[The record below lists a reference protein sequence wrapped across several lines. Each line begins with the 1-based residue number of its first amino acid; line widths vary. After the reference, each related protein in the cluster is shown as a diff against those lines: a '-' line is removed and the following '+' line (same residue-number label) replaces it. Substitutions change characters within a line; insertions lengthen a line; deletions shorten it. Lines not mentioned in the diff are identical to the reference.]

1 MKISVIGSGSWGT
14 ALAILLCSNG
24 HQVTM
29 WNRSPERVA
38 QMKETGFNT
47 RLKDVQLPKELELTH
62 DLSTVADSGMIVM
75 ATPSF
80 AVRESAEAIKP
91 YLGNKPIIVCASK
104 GIERGTSM
112 RLSQVIHSVT
122 GLECAV
128 LLGPS
133 HAEEVGRGKPTGC
146 VAAAE
151 SEELSCAVQDAF
163 MNDRFR
169 VYASSDIIGVELG
182 SAFKNVIALAAGI
195 SDGMDCGDN
204 AKALLMTRG
213 LKETARLGVA
223 LGARAETFSGL
234 SGVGDLIVTCTSRHS
249 RNRTCGLLIGQGMT
263 ARQAME
269 EVGAVVEGYYAA
281 KSAMELA
288 EKAGVE
294 TPITAEIYRVL
305 YEDKDPHTVVS
316 DLMSREKRYENESYW
331 M

>member
-14 ALAILLCSNG
+14 ALALLLCSNG
-24 HQVTM
+24 HRVTM
-29 WNRSPERVA
+29 WNRSPQRIA
-38 QMKETGFNT
+38 QMKETRLNP
-47 RLKDVQLPKELELTH
+47 RLKDVALPESLELTSSLAQAAEG
-62 DLSTVADSGMIVM
+62 DMIVM
-75 ATPSF
+75 ATPSY
-80 AVRESAEAIKP
+80 AVRETAAELAPFLGKKP
-91 YLGNKPIIVCASK
+91 MIVCASK
-104 GIERGTSM
+104 GIEKGTSM

-182 SAFKNVIALAAGI
+182 SAFKNIIALAAGI

-213 LKETARLGVA
+213 LNETARLGVA
-223 LGARAETFSGL
+223 LGARSETFLGL
-234 SGVGDLIVTCTSRHS
+234 SGVGDLIVTCTSNHS

-263 ARQAME
+263 AAQAME
-269 EVGAVVEGYYAA
+269 KVGAVVEGYYAA

-288 EKAGVE
+288 QKTGVE
-294 TPITAEIYRVL
+294 IPITAEIYRVL
-305 YEDKDPHTVVS
+305 YEDKDPHAVVS
-316 DLMSREKRYENESYW
+316 DLMRREKRYENESYW
-331 M
+331 I

>member
-24 HQVTM
+24 HSVTM

-47 RLKDVQLPKELELTH
+47 RLKDVALPKELELTSS
-62 DLSTVADSGMIVM
+62 LAQAAEGEMIVM

-80 AVRESAEAIKP
+80 AVRETAAELAPK
-91 YLGNKPIIVCASK
+91 LNKNAKIVCASK
-104 GIERGTSM
+104 GIEKGTSM

-122 GLECAV
+122 GLECAA

-163 MNDRFR
+163 MNERFR

-213 LKETARLGVA
+213 LNETARLGVA
-223 LGARAETFSGL
+223 LGARAQTFSGL
-234 SGVGDLIVTCTSRHS
+234 SGVGDLIVTCTSQHS
-249 RNRTCGLLIGQGMT
+249 RNRTCGLLIGQGRT
-263 ARQAME
+263 PQQAME

-288 EKAGVE
+288 QKAGVE
-294 TPITAEIYRVL
+294 IPITAEIYRVL
-305 YEDKDPHTVVS
+305 YENKDPRTVVS
-316 DLMSREKRYENESYW
+316 DLMTREKRYENESYW
-331 M
+331 I

>member
-14 ALAILLCSNG
+14 ALAVLLCSNG

-29 WNRSPERVA
+29 WNRSPQRVA
-38 QMKETGFNT
+38 QMKETGFNV
-47 RLKDVQLPKELELTH
+47 RLKDVPLPKELELTH
-62 DLSTVADSGMIVM
+62 DLSAVADSSMIVM

-80 AVRESAEAIKP
+80 AVRESAESIKP
-91 YLGNKPIIVCASK
+91 YLSGKPIIVCASK
-104 GIERGTSM
+104 GIEKGTSM
-112 RLSQVIHSVT
+112 RLSEVIHSVT

-146 VAAAE
+146 VAAAK
-151 SEELSCAVQDAF
+151 SDELSCAVQDAF

-169 VYASSDIIGVELG
+169 VYSSSDIIGVELG
-182 SAFKNVIALAAGI
+182 CAFKNIIALAAGI

-249 RNRTCGLLIGQGMT
+249 RNRTCGLLIGQGVEPQ
-263 ARQAME
+263 QAMK

-288 EKAGVE
+288 QKTGVE
-294 TPITAEIYRVL
+294 IPITAEIYRVL
-305 YEDKDPHTVVS
+305 YEGKDPQTVVS
-316 DLMSREKRYENESYW
+316 DLMTREKRHENESYW

>member
-14 ALAILLCSNG
+14 ALALLLCSNG

-29 WNRSPERVA
+29 WNKNPQRVDE
-38 QMKETGFNT
+38 MKTTGYNV
-47 RLKDVQLPKELELTH
+47 RLKDVPLPSQLGLTS
-62 DLSTVADSGMIVM
+62 DLSCVADSEMVVM

-80 AVRESAEAIKP
+80 AVRESAQAITP
-91 YLGNKPIIVCASK
+91 YLGHKPMIVCASK
-104 GIERGTSM
+104 GIEKGTSM
-112 RLSQVIHSVT
+112 RLSQVIFTVT
-122 GLECAV
+122 GLESAA

-151 SEELSCAVQDAF
+151 TEALSFAVQDAF
-163 MNDRFR
+163 MNERFR
-169 VYASSDIIGVELG
+169 VYSSSDIIGVELG
-182 SAFKNVIALAAGI
+182 CAFKNVIALAAGI

-249 RNRTCGLLIGQGMT
+249 RNRSCGLLIGRGMT
-263 ARQAME
+263 PKQAME

-281 KSAMELA
+281 RSAMELA
-288 EKAGVE
+288 AKTGVE
-294 TPITAEIYRVL
+294 IPVTAEVYNVL
-305 YEDKDPHTVVS
+305 YEGKEPRMVIS
-316 DLMSREKRYENESYW
+316 DLMTREKRHENESYW